1 MELRRRGQGLFILV
15 HHFEYRG
22 DRLFA
27 EEVDVTALA
36 GKVGTPFYV
45 YSAATF
51 RRHVRVMREAF
62 TGINT
67 LIAYAMKANSNQA
80 VLKLLAREG
89 SGADVVSGGE
99 LERAIAAGIPP
110 EKIVFSGVGKTF
122 AEMRRGLELGIHC
135 FNLESEPELERL
147 SDVAVS
153 MGVMAPVSVRI
164 NPDVDAGT
172 HAKISTGKAENK
184 FGIPFARAREVYA
197 RIAALPGVRAVGVD
211 MHIGSQ
217 ITNMAPFDNAFA
229 LLAELIR
236 DLRGAGH
243 DIRHAD
249 VGGGLGIPYH
259 LDDAAPPDPLAYAAI
274 VRKHIAPLGISLVLE
289 PGRLIVGNAGILVT
303 RVEYV
308 KEGAKTFVIVD
319 AAMNDLI
326 RPTLYE
332 AHHDIQ
338 PVVHSN
344 LPQITAD
351 VVGPVCETGDFIAQ
365 DRKMEGV
372 KEGDLLAVMSAGAYG
387 AVMASTYN
395 TRALVPEVLVDGSKW
410 HVIRPR
416 RSIEELIALDSVPDW
431 V

>member
-1 MELRRRGQGLFILV
+1 M
-15 HHFEYRG
+15 HHFHYRDG
-22 DRLFA
+22 ALFA
-27 EEVDVTALA
+27 EDVDVTALA

-45 YSAATF
+45 YSAATL

-62 TGINT
+62 EGVPT
-67 LIAYAMKANSNQA
+67 LVAYAMKANSNQA
-80 VLKLLAREG
+80 VLRVIAAEG
-89 SGADVVSGGE
+89 AGADVVSGGE

-110 EKIVFSGVGKTF
+110 AKIVFSGVGKTV
-122 AEMRRGLELGIHC
+122 AEMRRGLSLGIKC

-147 SDVAVS
+147 SQIASS
-153 MGVMAPVSVRI
+153 MGKVAPVSVRI

-172 HAKISTGKAENK
+172 HAKISTGKKENK

-197 RIAALPGVRAVGVD
+197 RIAALPGVEAVGID

-217 ITNMAPFDNAFA
+217 ITDMTPFDNAYA
-229 LLAELIR
+229 LMAELVR
-236 DLRGAGH
+236 DLRGQGH
-243 DIRHAD
+243 DIRHVD

-259 LDDAAPPDPLAYAAI
+259 AEGDAPPLPSEYAKI
-274 VRKHIAPLGISLVLE
+274 IRKHLGGLGAELVLE

-303 RVEYV
+303 TVEYV
-308 KEGAKTFVIVD
+308 KEGDKHFVIVD

-332 AHHDIQ
+332 AFHEIE
-338 PVVHSN
+338 PVRHSN

-351 VVGPVCETGDFIAQ
+351 VVGPVCETGDYLALG
-365 DRKMEGV
+365 RKMPGV
-372 KEGDLLAVMSAGAYG
+372 KQGDLLAVMSAGAYG

-395 TRALVPEVLVDGSKW
+395 SRPLIPEVLVDGDRW

-416 RSIEELIALDSVPDW
+416 KSIEELIGLDSVPDW
-431 V
+431 L

>member
-1 MELRRRGQGLFILV
+1 M
-15 HHFEYRG
+15 HHFQYRG
-22 DRLFA
+22 DKLFA
-27 EEVDVTALA
+27 EDVDLTALA

-45 YSAATF
+45 YSAATL
-51 RRHVRVMREAF
+51 RRHVQVMRDAF
-62 TGINT
+62 KGIDT
-67 LIAYAMKANSNQA
+67 LVAYAMKANSNQA
-80 VLKLLAREG
+80 VIKLIAKEG
-89 SGADVVSGGE
+89 AGADVVSGGE
-99 LERAIAAGIPP
+99 LERAIAAGVPANR
-110 EKIVFSGVGKTF
+110 IVFSGVGKTF
-122 AEMRRGLELGIHC
+122 AEMRRALEVGIKC

-153 MGVMAPVSVRI
+153 MGMTAPVSVRI

-217 ITNMAPFDNAFA
+217 ITDMTPFDNAFA
-229 LLAELIR
+229 LLAELVR
-236 DLRGAGH
+236 DLKAAGH

-259 LDDAAPPDPLAYAAI
+259 HDEDAPPAPPAYAEI
-274 VRKHIAPLGISLVLE
+274 VRKHIGPLGVSLVLE

-303 RVEYV
+303 KVEYV
-308 KEGAKTFVIVD
+308 KEGGKTFVIVD

-344 LPQITAD
+344 LQQITAD

-395 TRALVPEVLVDGSKW
+395 SRPLVPEVLVDGDKW

-416 RSIEELIALDSVPDW
+416 KSIEELIALDSVPDW

>member
-1 MELRRRGQGLFILV
+1 VV
-15 HHFEYRG
+15 HHFQYRG

-27 EEVDVTALA
+27 EDVDLTALA
-36 GKVGTPFYV
+36 DTVGTPFYV
-45 YSAATF
+45 YSAATL
-51 RRHVRVMREAF
+51 RRHIRVMREAF
-62 TGINT
+62 AGMDT
-67 LIAYAMKANSNQA
+67 LVAYAMKANSNQA
-80 VLKLLAREG
+80 VLTLMAREG
-89 SGADVVSGGE
+89 AGADVVSGGE
-99 LERAIAAGIPP
+99 LERAIAAGIPSR
-110 EKIVFSGVGKTF
+110 KIVFSGVGKTF
-122 AEMRRGLELGIHC
+122 AEMRRALELGIHC

-153 MGVMAPVSVRI
+153 MGMTAPVSVRI

-197 RIAALPGVRAVGVD
+197 RIASLPGVRAVGVD

-229 LLAELIR
+229 LLAELVR
-236 DLRGAGH
+236 DLKAAGH
-243 DIRHAD
+243 DIRHVD

-259 LDDAAPPDPLAYAAI
+259 LDDVAPPDPNAYAAI
-274 VRKHIAPLGISLVLE
+274 VRRHIAPLGVSLVLE
-289 PGRLIVGNAGILVT
+289 PGRLIVGNAGIMVT

-344 LPQITAD
+344 KPRIRAD
-351 VVGPVCETGDFIAQ
+351 IVGPVCETGDFIAQ
-365 DRKMEGV
+365 DRDIEGV
-372 KEGDLLAVMSAGAYG
+372 QEGDLLAVMSAGAYG
-387 AVMASTYN
+387 AVMSSTYN
-395 TRALVPEVLVDGSKW
+395 SRPLIPEVLVDGIRW
-410 HVIRPR
+410 HVVRPR
-416 RSIEELIALDSVPDW
+416 RSIAELIALDSVPDW
-431 V
+431 A

>member
-1 MELRRRGQGLFILV
+1 LV

-27 EEVDVTALA
+27 EEVDVTSLT

-45 YSAATF
+45 YSAATL
-51 RRHVRVMREAF
+51 RRHVRVMRDAF

-67 LIAYAMKANSNQA
+67 LLAYAMKANSNQA
-80 VLKLLAREG
+80 VLKLIAKEG
-89 SGADVVSGGE
+89 AGADVVSGGE

-110 EKIVFSGVGKTF
+110 SKIVFSGVGKTF
-122 AEMRRGLELGIHC
+122 AEMRRALELGIQC

-153 MGVMAPVSVRI
+153 MGAMAPVSVRI

-236 DLRGAGH
+236 DLRHAGH

-259 LDDAAPPDPLAYAAI
+259 LDEAAPPDPMAYAAI
-274 VRKHIAPLGISLVLE
+274 VKKHIAPLGIGLVLE
-289 PGRLIVGNAGILVT
+289 PGRMIVGNAGILVT

-395 TRALVPEVLVDGSKW
+395 SRALIPEVLVDGSKW

-416 RSIEELIALDSVPDW
+416 KSIEELIALDSVPDW
-431 V
+431 L

>member
-1 MELRRRGQGLFILV
+1 MV

-45 YSAATF
+45 YSAATL
-51 RRHVRVMREAF
+51 RRHVRVMRGAF

-67 LIAYAMKANSNQA
+67 LLAYAMKANSNQA
-80 VLKLLAREG
+80 VLTLIAKEG
-89 SGADVVSGGE
+89 AGADVVSGGE

-110 EKIVFSGVGKTF
+110 SKIVFSGVGKTF
-122 AEMRRGLELGIHC
+122 AEMRRALELGIHC

-153 MGVMAPVSVRI
+153 MGAMAPVSVRI

-197 RIAALPGVRAVGVD
+197 RIAELPGVRAVGVD

-236 DLRGAGH
+236 DLRHAGH

-259 LDDAAPPDPLAYAAI
+259 LDEAAPPDPMAYAAI
-274 VRKHIAPLGISLVLE
+274 VKKHIAPLGIGLVLE

-344 LPQITAD
+344 LPPITAD
-351 VVGPVCETGDFIAQ
+351 IVGPVCETGDFIAQ
-365 DRKMEGV
+365 DRKLEGV

-395 TRALVPEVLVDGSKW
+395 TRALIPEVLVDGARW

-416 RSIEELIALDSVPDW
+416 KSIAELIALDSVPDW
-431 V
+431 L

>member
-1 MELRRRGQGLFILV
+1 M
-15 HHFEYRG
+15 HHFQYRG

-45 YSAATF
+45 YSAATL
-51 RRHVRVMREAF
+51 RRHVRVIREAF
-62 TGINT
+62 AGIDT
-67 LIAYAMKANSNQA
+67 LLAYAMKANSNQA
-80 VLKLLAREG
+80 VLKIVAREG
-89 SGADVVSGGE
+89 AGADVVSGGE
-99 LERAIAAGIPP
+99 LERAVAAGIAPDR
-110 EKIVFSGVGKTF
+110 IVFSGVGKTF
-122 AEMRRGLELGIHC
+122 AEMRRGLELGIKC

-153 MGVMAPVSVRI
+153 MGMTAPVSVRI

-172 HAKISTGKAENK
+172 HKKISTGKAENK

-197 RIAALPGVRAVGVD
+197 RIAALPGVRALGVD

-217 ITNMAPFDNAFA
+217 ITDMTPFDNAFA
-229 LLAELIR
+229 LLAELVR
-236 DLRGAGH
+236 DLKAAGH

-249 VGGGLGIPYH
+249 VGGGLGIPYNF
-259 LDDAAPPDPLAYAAI
+259 DQEAPPDPMAYAAI
-274 VRKHIAPLGISLVLE
+274 VRRHVGPLGIGLILE

-308 KEGAKTFVIVD
+308 KEGVKNLPGAKTFVIVD

-344 LPQITAD
+344 LPRLRAD
-351 VVGPVCETGDFIAQ
+351 IVGPVCETGHFIAQ
-365 DRKMEGV
+365 DRDIEGV
-372 KEGDLLAVMSAGAYG
+372 KECDLLAVMSAGAYG
-387 AVMASTYN
+387 AVRAPTYN
-395 TRALVPEVLVDGSKW
+395 SPPPNPEVLVDGARW

-416 RSIEELIALDSVPDW
+416 RSIAELIALDSVPDW
-431 V
+431 L